1 MNFHFTNTQLTVAV
15 AALFLVVAIVS
26 GLYLQRRKTRT
37 LGFRNRFG
45 WEYDRAVATH
55 GNSKKAEAR
64 LADRETRVESLKIR
78 DLGDTERERFVAEW
92 QAVQSRFVDYPKP
105 AVIEAGDL
113 ISAILQA
120 RGYPEAGFDQRAADL
135 SVNYPRVMENFRLA
149 SAVAVRPGRADA
161 STEEF
166 RTAMVQ
172 YRTIF
177 DELTQ
182 VQQPDRKVA
191 AAKLELR
198 LSIRGV
204 SWSR

>member
-45 WEYDRAVATH
+45 SEYDRAVATH

-105 AVIEAGDL
+105 AVIEAGDP
-113 ISAILQA
+113 I
-120 RGYPEAGFDQRAADL
+120 RAC
-135 SVNYPRVMENFRLA
+135 SH
-149 SAVAVRPGRADA
+149 
-161 STEEF
+161 
-166 RTAMVQ
+166 
-172 YRTIF
+172 
-177 DELTQ
+177 
-182 VQQPDRKVA
+182 
-191 AAKLELR
+191 
-198 LSIRGV
+198 
-204 SWSR
+204 

>member
-1 MNFHFTNTQLTVAV
+1 MNFQFTTTQLTVAV
-15 AALFLVVAIVS
+15 VALFLVVAIII

-45 WEYDRAVATH
+45 SEYDRAVLAH
-55 GNSKKAEAR
+55 GTSKKAEAR
-64 LADRETRVESLKIR
+64 LADRETRVKSLKIR

-92 QAVQSRFVDYPKP
+92 QTVQSRFVDYPKP

-113 ISAILQA
+113 INAIIQA

-135 SVNYPRVMENFRLA
+135 SVSYPRVMENYRLA

-161 STEEF
+161 STEEL

-177 DELTQ
+177 DELIQ
-182 VQQPDRKVA
+182 VQLPNEKVA
-191 AAKLELR
+191 AA
-198 LSIRGV
+198 
-204 SWSR
+204 

>member
-1 MNFHFTNTQLTVAV
+1 M
-15 AALFLVVAIVS
+15 
-26 GLYLQRRKTRT
+26 
-37 LGFRNRFG
+37 
-45 WEYDRAVATH
+45 
-55 GNSKKAEAR
+55 
-64 LADRETRVESLKIR
+64 ESLKIR

-135 SVNYPRVMENFRLA
+135 SANYPRVMENFRLA